1 QACHPMPMQAAPASS
16 ADGGA
21 DARTSMPPP
30 GVLVVNLG
38 TPRAPTA
45 AAVRRYLA
53 EFLSDRRVVQ
63 VPRLLWWPLLHG
75 LILPLRSPRVAH
87 KYAQVWMDEGSPLA
101 VYTTRLAAAIGER
114 LPGVPVAHAMRYGGP
129 ALDAAVR
136 DLHARGGTRALVLPL
151 CPPYSP
157 TTTA

>member
-1 QACHPMPMQAAPASS
+1 MRMPADLARIPARSADDGADTTAPAQ
-16 ADGGA
+16 
-21 DARTSMPPP
+21 

-38 TPRAPTA
+38 TPDAPTA
-45 AAVRRYLA
+45 AAVRRYLG

-75 LILPLRSPRVAH
+75 VILPLRSPRVAK
-87 KYAQVWMDEGSPLA
+87 KYALVWMDEGSPLA
-101 VYTTRLAAAIGER
+101 VHTRRLAAAIGER